1 MSLIKD
7 QVNFVRLKDLSEK
20 KKLVSRR
27 NSFERAIDVKFTQS
41 SVIRSKIAVEKSQFE
56 KLVES
61 QT

>member
-20 KKLVSRR
+20 KKVVSRR

-41 SVIRSKIAVEKSQFE
+41 SVIRSKIAVEKSQYE

>member
-20 KKLVSRR
+20 KRLVSRR

-41 SVIRSKIAVEKSQFE
+41 SVIRSKIAVEKSQYE